1 MVDKEG
7 ELLNGEWCFEIH
19 EDYET
24 DSTKIKDKNN
34 PKMAWWLRR
43 LNMDYLKKQP
53 KEFRFWRR
61 IDGSC
66 WKILASTDKSLGL
79 PLLPVI
85 LAKAKKYTEEDIL
98 KKLDDFTDNAPIS
111 YIKSE
116 FKKYF
121 QSLNSPPKQ
130 VEVEIDFIPN
140 MWSSVDVEDEHTD
153 REGLWIPKVAN
164 NFVQVKRWIYAE
176 AS

>member
-1 MVDKEG
+1 MYMVDKEG

-85 LAKAKKYTEEDIL
+85 LAKAKKYTEEDI
-98 KKLDDFTDNAPIS
+98 KNA
-111 YIKSE
+111 IKYGVDTARESLTLNKRFE
-116 FKKYF
+116 GFK
-121 QSLNSPPKQ
+121 QSLNPLPKQ
-130 VEVEIDFIPN
+130 VEVSLLEYN
-140 MWSSVDVEDEHTD
+140 MLPKTD
-153 REGLWIPKVAN
+153 ITGII
-164 NFVQVKRWIYAE
+164 QVKRWIYE
-176 AS
+176 